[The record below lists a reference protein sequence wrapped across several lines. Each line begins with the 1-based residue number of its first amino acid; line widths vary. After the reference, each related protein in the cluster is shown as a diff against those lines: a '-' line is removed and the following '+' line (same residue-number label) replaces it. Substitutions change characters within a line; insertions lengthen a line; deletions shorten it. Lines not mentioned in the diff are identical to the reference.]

1 MHRTKDWER
10 FENEV
15 ENTHYNKTTEVRVTK
30 LTLTVNKVPAKA
42 KSIKLTFVVLYYQAD
57 LLINC

>member
-1 MHRTKDWER
+1 VHRTKDWER

-42 KSIKLTFVVLYYQAD
+42 KSIKLTFVVLY
-57 LLINC
+57 